1 MKPLDRRRLALDED
15 RAPAMSEAELA
26 AFAQDAR
33 EREARRDR
41 KQREQG
47 ERLLADYLA
56 PGLTLRDAFAAFMA
70 DLMAGGGS

>member
-1 MKPLDRRRLALDED
+1 MRPLDRRRLELDED
-15 RAPAMSEAELA
+15 RAPDMTPDELA

-56 PGLTLRDAFAAFMA
+56 PGLTMA
-70 DLMAGGGS
+70 DACRAYVADLLGLAP